1 MHRLMNAIEWKW
13 KLHYSGILTLFNIV
27 LWILLFVAMLF
38 LSRSIILAMYQ
49 KALQPTHGSKKSPRI
64 TEKRDIREYNVIL
77 QNNPFGMAAGSL
89 KMFSPSAG
97 GSGPS
102 DLKLIGTIS
111 GRPIHGYA
119 IIADKDGKQVMFRTG
134 ESVFDV
140 GKLR

>member
-1 MHRLMNAIEWKW
+1 MM
-13 KLHYSGILTLFNIV
+13 TLFNIV

-49 KALQPTHGSKKSPRI
+49 KALQPTHWSKKSPRI
-64 TEKRDIREYNVIL
+64 TEKRHIREYNVML
-77 QNNPFGMAAGSL
+77 QNSPFGMAAGSL

-111 GRPIHGYA
+111 GRPIHGLCHHY
-119 IIADKDGKQVMFRTG
+119 G
-134 ESVFDV
+134 
-140 GKLR
+140 